1 MTLSAFNLVATAPT
15 SGEAEAIDKIVLG
28 RGIRMERIVSFG
40 QASPDGFWCD
50 QDMAEWVMVLSGRA
64 RLSIAGEETDRVL
77 GPGDAL
83 FLPAH
88 CRHRVTWTDPSS
100 PTIWLALFVDTDLNP
115 MAAGAMI
122 VDENAKS

>member
-40 QASPDGFWCD
+40 QASPDGFWYD

-115 MAAGAMI
+115 VAAGAMI
-122 VDENAKS
+122 VDDDAKS

>member
-1 MTLSAFNLVATAPT
+1 
-15 SGEAEAIDKIVLG
+15 
-28 RGIRMERIVSFG
+28 
-40 QASPDGFWCD
+40 
-50 QDMAEWVMVLSGRA
+50 
-64 RLSIAGEETDRVL
+64 VL

-115 MAAGAMI
+115 VAAGAMI
-122 VDENAKS
+122 VGDNAKS